1 MNGAGGAVNLEG
13 LSVIHRPPRPG
24 REDSDPTT
32 SGVDV
37 QRLPCET
44 VEHPAGDDE
53 RREIIEILAELG
65 LTDDQVP
72 VSLHDAAP
80 MASDAVFARGDI
92 YTLREVAERVGSGLS
107 DVAEG
112 FRHLGIVAD
121 DPDRVNFSEHDVTL
135 AVFLRDAIAG
145 VLTDQEGQEI
155 LHIAGTALA
164 TIAEAA
170 VANHVQGP
178 ERRIAG
184 FIENTRINI
193 IAAELG
199 LVLGDQL
206 SVAFRHHLRQAAAAN
221 RRTQN
226 YEHRELVTLAI
237 GFLDLVGFTTLSQEL
252 AVAELVDLVK
262 AFERRAHE
270 LAHECQ
276 TRIVKL
282 IDDEVMFVAERPVD
296 AARFV
301 AGLTDSLTDDA
312 VIPRGGLAY
321 GDLVNI
327 HGDYFGPV
335 VNLAARLTDSA
346 IPGEVLVDE
355 SIAAHVDT
363 EPAGRR
369 MLKGFDAP
377 VRVHTLLP
385 TALPE

>member
-1 MNGAGGAVNLEG
+1 M
-13 LSVIHRPPRPG
+13 
-24 REDSDPTT
+24 
-32 SGVDV
+32 
-37 QRLPCET
+37 
-44 VEHPAGDDE
+44 EHPAHGDDE
-53 RREIIEILAELG
+53 RREIVEILAELG
-65 LTDDQVP
+65 VADDQVP
-72 VSLHDAAP
+72 ASLYDAAAL
-80 MASDAVFARGDI
+80 ASDVIFDRGDV
-92 YTLREVAERVGSGLS
+92 YTLREVAEKVGASTA

-121 DPDRVNFSEHDVTL
+121 DPDRVCYSERDVAL
-135 AVFLRDAIAG
+135 AAFLRDAIAG
-145 VLTDQEGQEI
+145 LLTDHEGQEI
-155 LHIAGTALA
+155 LHVAGTALA

-170 VANHVQGP
+170 IANHVQGP

-184 FIENTRINI
+184 IVENARLNMV
-193 IAAELG
+193 AAELG

-206 SVAFRHHLRQAAAAN
+206 SVAFRHHLRQASTAN

-226 YEHRELVTLAI
+226 HEHRELVTLAI

-252 AVAELVDLVK
+252 AVPELVNLVK

-282 IDDEVMFVAERPVD
+282 IGDEVMFVAERPVD

-301 AGLTDSLTDDA
+301 AGMTDSLTDDA

-355 SIAAHVDT
+355 SIAAHVAT